1 MALPRQIAEAKKA
14 TFGAIIAPCR
24 VPIRHKI
31 TAPKPFLDQH
41 PLHSI
46 PESLKYAAKR
56 RKIAATVSAAQSS
69 PSVDDGEDAEDPT
82 SSIQSFQWEAPSV
95 SGHLIIDPLEAHD
108 VGAASVVLTRA
119 FATSPQ
125 GVPIEDGR

>member
-1 MALPRQIAEAKKA
+1 MALLKQIVKAKA
-14 TFGAIIAPCR
+14 TIGAISAPCR
-24 VPIRHKI
+24 VPLRHKI
-31 TAPKPFLDQH
+31 APPKPFIEQV

-46 PESLKYAAKR
+46 LEPLKYAAKR
-56 RKIAATVSAAQSS
+56 RKITATVSAAQSS
-69 PSVDDGEDAEDPT
+69 PSVDDGENAEDPI
-82 SSIQSFQWEAPSV
+82 SSVQSFKWKGPSIN
-95 SGHLIIDPLEAHD
+95 GQLIIDPLDAHE